1 MRPLLFH
8 RSHWQ
13 VNMAQYIYCL
23 YLNIYCFKLCNNYQ
37 KSFNPSTIHPLVT
50 ISKVISNQHRNVKWE
65 KSGRVDFFL
74 NFFVFFASALKIGF
88 WGLWITAV
96 KISLMKIPCT
106 IKHFR
111 EEKKPHRNWMNKGKV
126 RSTKKT
132 GTFPFF
138 FFFKQ
143 ENPNSEKGSVIL
155 FRHLRVAIKPRVAE
169 IEFKTLR
176 EACSVPHPL
185 KFRSLAVI
193 TQEGWGRRKC
203 LCTKSRSTTGWA
215 LSWQLLHSV
224 RQAAGTGGSYLLSY
238 MFKQF

>member
-1 MRPLLFH
+1 MHYKAFQGGEKAP
-8 RSHWQ
+8 Q
-13 VNMAQYIYCL
+13 E
-23 YLNIYCFKLCNNYQ
+23 LNKQGKN
-37 KSFNPSTIHPLVT
+37 
-50 ISKVISNQHRNVKWE
+50 E
-65 KSGRVDFFL
+65 KHKENRD
-74 NFFVFFASALKIGF
+74 
-88 WGLWITAV
+88 
-96 KISLMKIPCT
+96 ISL
-106 IKHFR
+106 
-111 EEKKPHRNWMNKGKV
+111 
-126 RSTKKT
+126 
-132 GTFPFF
+132 FF

-185 KFRSLAVI
+185 NFRSLAVI
-193 TQEGWGRRKC
+193 TQEGRGRRKC

-224 RQAAGTGGSYLLSY
+224 RHAAGTGGSYLLSY